1 VFEARKRR
9 VRSRFVKLLPP
20 HLLPGEQ
27 MRILAFVV
35 KNDLSVA
42 YWLPIVLIGGF
53 AIWAYLQAGQRVA
66 YPLLA
71 LLVVVANMLSI
82 AHGRWIVLTDR
93 RFLVLKMNAR
103 SGRAL
108 LVERADQIRHVT
120 VVRTF
125 SGVRGRGFVYRSIG
139 GSVHRFRF
147 QSEYLPELEEMLVAL
162 GVWRVDG
169 VPPTPLPP
177 PPKPQD
183 PSATLPDVPGV

>member
-1 VFEARKRR
+1 
-9 VRSRFVKLLPP
+9 
-20 HLLPGEQ
+20 
-27 MRILAFVV
+27 
-35 KNDLSVA
+35 
-42 YWLPIVLIGGF
+42 
-53 AIWAYLQAGQRVA
+53 
-66 YPLLA
+66 
-71 LLVVVANMLSI
+71 
-82 AHGRWIVLTDR
+82 
-93 RFLVLKMNAR
+93 MNAR

-108 LVERADQIRHVT
+108 LVERADKIRHVA